1 MKEKLK
7 RAIRKLTWTYNPA
20 TEREASDS
28 TARNFLLHWFP
39 AKVTTRSMS
48 FSYSMVLGTI
58 ILALFSILTVT
69 GLILMF
75 LYVPSVERAYW
86 SIKDL
91 EFAIPYGWF
100 IRDLHRIAAQ
110 LMVATV
116 FIHLMRVFLT
126 GAYKHSEKI
135 VGSYRPLNWW
145 IGLALLL
152 VTMMLSYTGYLLP
165 WDQLALWAITI
176 GDHIA
181 LSAPIVGNAVSKVL
195 IGGTII
201 DQNTLIRWYVAH
213 VFFLPGII
221 FLLILWHMW
230 RIRKDGGLA
239 AVEALGIERIKE
251 DRVVAKAK
259 TYSLM
264 GIVTGITPTITQY
277 RVREASVSSSPHMTR
292 RILMII
298 VLVTAVT
305 MGLAFF
311 FRAPLEEP
319 ASLMWTPN
327 PAKAPWYFLWLQEL
341 VADTTI
347 RFKSFTISGGFVG
360 GIIIPTVLI
369 MFAAAWPLMDKTTDQ
384 AIGVWLHKSRRLQ
397 NTVFLFICV
406 AIVALIYVGAVMRG
420 PYWHLYMPWQQ
431 WIKMP
436 TRF

>member
-1 MKEKLK
+1 MKNKIKSFMRSILWSY
-7 RAIRKLTWTYNPA
+7 TPA
-20 TEREASDS
+20 TEREAADS

-39 AKVTTRSMS
+39 AKVATRSIS

-75 LYVPSVERAYW
+75 LYVPSVGHAYW

-91 EFAIPYGWF
+91 EFVIPYGWF
-100 IRDLHRIAAQ
+100 IRDLHRVAAQ

-126 GAYKHSEKI
+126 GAYKPSTTV

-152 VTMMLSYTGYLLP
+152 VTMFLSYTGYLLP

-181 LSAPIVGNAVSKVL
+181 LSAPLVGPAISKIL

-213 VFFLPGII
+213 VFFLPVII

-239 AVEALGIERIKE
+239 AVEALGTERIQQDK
-251 DRVVAKAK
+251 VVAKGK

-264 GIVTGITPTITQY
+264 GIVQGITPTITQY
-277 RVREASVSSSPHMTR
+277 RVRGDSVNASPYVTR
-292 RILMII
+292 RILVIF
-298 VLVTAVT
+298 VFVTAIT
-305 MGLAFF
+305 MALAFYIK
-311 FRAPLEEP
+311 APLEQP
-319 ASLMWTPN
+319 ANLMWTPN

-347 RFKSFTISGGFVG
+347 RIKGFTLSGGFVG
-360 GIIIPTVLI
+360 GIIIPTVLLL
-369 MFAAAWPLMDKTTDQ
+369 FAAAWPLLDKSPDA
-384 AIGVWLHKSRRLQ
+384 AIGVWFHKSRRLQ
-397 NTVFLFICV
+397 NTAFLAVV
-406 AIVALIYVGAVMRG
+406 AVIVILIYVGAVMRG
-420 PYWHLYMPWQQ
+420 PYWHLYMPWQA

>member
-1 MKEKLK
+1 MKKK
-7 RAIRKLTWTYNPA
+7 IMAFMRNLTWTYNPS
-20 TEREASDS
+20 TEREASDA

-39 AKVTTRSMS
+39 AKTTTKSIS
-48 FSYSMVLGTI
+48 FSYS
-58 ILALFSILTVT
+58 LALGIIIFTLLTILTVT

-91 EFAIPYGWF
+91 QFVVPYGWF

-116 FIHLMRVFLT
+116 FIHLVRVFLT
-126 GAYKHSEKI
+126 GAYKQSDKI
-135 VGSYRPLNWW
+135 AGSYRPLNWW
-145 IGLALLL
+145 IGLVLLL

-176 GDHIA
+176 GDHVA
-181 LSAPIVGNAVSKVL
+181 LSAPVVGAAVSRVL

-213 VFFLPGII
+213 VFLLP
-221 FLLILWHMW
+221 LLIFALLFWHMW

-239 AVEALGIERIKE
+239 GVEALGIERIKQ
-251 DRVVAKAK
+251 DKVVAKGK

-264 GIVTGITPTITQY
+264 GVTTGVTPTITQY
-277 RVREASVSSSPHMTR
+277 RVRGASVSSSPYVTR
-292 RILMII
+292 RILMIF
-298 VLVTAVT
+298 VLTTVVT
-305 MGLAFF
+305 MALAFMIK
-311 FRAPLEEP
+311 APLEQP

-347 RFKSFTISGGFVG
+347 RLKGFTISGGFVG
-360 GIIIPTVLI
+360 GIMIPTVLLL
-369 MFAAAWPLMDKTTDQ
+369 FAAAWPLLDKSPDE
-384 AIGVWLHKSRRLQ
+384 AIGVWFHKSRRLQ
-397 NTVFLFICV
+397 NTAFLLVCAV
-406 AIVALIYVGAVMRG
+406 IVILIYVGAVMRG
-420 PYWHLYMPWQQ
+420 PYWHLYMPWQH

>member
-1 MKEKLK
+1 MRERLK
-7 RAIRKLTWTYNPA
+7 RIIRKLTWTYNPA

-39 AKVTTRSMS
+39 AKVTAKSMS
-48 FSYSMVLGTI
+48 FSYSMLLGTI
-58 ILALFSILTVT
+58 ILTLFSILTVT

-100 IRDLHRIAAQ
+100 IRDLHRVAAQ
-110 LMVATV
+110 LMVAVV
-116 FIHLMRVFLT
+116 FIHLVRVFLT

-145 IGLALLL
+145 IGLALLI
-152 VTMMLSYTGYLLP
+152 VTMLLSYTGYLLP

-181 LSAPIVGNAVSKVL
+181 LSAPIVGAAISKVL

-213 VFFLPGII
+213 VFFLPVII

-239 AVEALGIERIKE
+239 VVEALGIERIRE
-251 DRVVAKAK
+251 DKVVAKAK

-277 RVREASVSSSPHMTR
+277 RVRGTAVSSSPNLTR
-292 RILMII
+292 RVLLTF
-298 VLVTAVT
+298 VLVTAAAMALT
-305 MGLAFF
+305 FLFK
-311 FRAPLEEP
+311 APLEEP

-347 RFKSFTISGGFVG
+347 RLKGLTISGGFVG
-360 GIIIPTVLI
+360 GIIIPTVLLL
-369 MFAAAWPLMDKTTDQ
+369 FAAAWPLIDRTPDQ
-384 AIGVWLHKSRRLQ
+384 AIGVWFHKSRRLQ
-397 NTVFLFICV
+397 NAVFLLVCAVI
-406 AIVALIYVGAVMRG
+406 IALIYVGAVMRG

>member
-1 MKEKLK
+1 MKKK
-7 RAIRKLTWTYNPA
+7 IKTFIRNLLWTYSPA
-20 TEREASDS
+20 TEREASDA

-39 AKVTTRSMS
+39 VKTTTRSMS
-48 FSYSMVLGTI
+48 FSYSMALGTI
-58 ILALFSILTVT
+58 IFALFSILTIT

-91 EFAIPYGWF
+91 EFVVPYGWF

-126 GAYKHSEKI
+126 GAYKNSEKI
-135 VGSYRPLNWW
+135 TGSYRPLNWW

-152 VTMMLSYTGYLLP
+152 ITMMLSYTGYLLP

-181 LSAPIVGNAVSKVL
+181 LSAPLVGSAVSRVL

-213 VFFLPGII
+213 VFFLPVLI
-221 FLLILWHMW
+221 FMLLLWHMW

-239 AVEALGIERIKE
+239 AVEALGIERIKQ
-251 DRVVAKAK
+251 DKVVAKGK

-264 GIVTGITPTITQY
+264 GITTGITPTITQY
-277 RVREASVSSSPHMTR
+277 RVRGESVSSSPYVTR
-292 RILMII
+292 MILMIF
-298 VLVTAVT
+298 VLVTAAT
-305 MGLAFF
+305 MALAFF
-311 FRAPLEEP
+311 IKAPLEQP

-347 RFKSFTISGGFVG
+347 RLKGFTISGGLVG
-360 GIIIPTVLI
+360 GIIIPTVLFL
-369 MFAAAWPLMDKTTDQ
+369 FAGLWPLLDKSTDQ
-384 AIGVWLHKSRRLQ
+384 AIGVWFHKSRRLQ
-397 NTVFLFICV
+397 NTAFLLICAV
-406 AIVALIYVGAVMRG
+406 IVILIYVGAVMRG

>member
-1 MKEKLK
+1 MKEKMK
-7 RAIRKLTWTYNPA
+7 AFIRKLTWTYNPA
-20 TEREASDS
+20 TEREASDA

-39 AKVTTRSMS
+39 AKVTTKSAS
-48 FSYSMVLGTI
+48 ISYS
-58 ILALFSILTVT
+58 LALGIIIMTEFTILTVT

-91 EFAIPYGWF
+91 QFAVSYGWF
-100 IRDLHRIAAQ
+100 IRDLHRLAAQ

-116 FIHLMRVFLT
+116 FLHMVRVFLT
-126 GAYKHSEKI
+126 GAYKYSEKV

-152 VTMMLSYTGYLLP
+152 STMMLSYTGYLLP

-176 GDHIA
+176 GDNIA
-181 LSAPIVGNAVSKVL
+181 LSAPVVGKLVSKLL

-213 VFFLPGII
+213 VFFLPVIL
-221 FLLILWHMW
+221 FLLIMWHMW
-230 RIRKDGGLA
+230 RIRKDGGMA
-239 AVEALGIERIKE
+239 GVEALGIERVTQGK
-251 DRVVAKAK
+251 VVSKGK

-277 RVREASVSSSPHMTR
+277 RVRGSSGSSSPYLTR
-292 RILMII
+292 RILAIFI
-298 VLVTAVT
+298 LVTAVT
-305 MGLAFF
+305 MGLTFLVK
-311 FRAPLEEP
+311 APLEQP

-341 VADTTI
+341 VADTTV
-347 RFKSFTISGGFVG
+347 RFGSFTISGGFVG
-360 GIIIPTVLI
+360 GIVIPSLLLLLAVV
-369 MFAAAWPLMDKTTDQ
+369 WPLLDKSPDE
-384 AIGVWLHKSRRLQ
+384 AIGVWFHKARRLQ

-406 AIVALIYVGAVMRG
+406 VIVVLIYVGAVMRG
-420 PYWHLYMPWQQ
+420 PYWHIYMPWQS
-431 WIKMP
+431 WPKMP
-436 TRF
+436 TRL

>member
-1 MKEKLK
+1 MKKK
-7 RAIRKLTWTYNPA
+7 IMAFIRNLTWTYNPS
-20 TEREASDS
+20 TEREASDA

-39 AKVTTRSMS
+39 AKTTTKSMS
-48 FSYSMVLGTI
+48 FGYS
-58 ILALFSILTVT
+58 LALGIIIFTQLTILTVT

-91 EFAIPYGWF
+91 QFVVPYGWF

-116 FIHLMRVFLT
+116 FIHLVRVFLT
-126 GAYKHSEKI
+126 GAYKKSDKI
-135 VGSYRPLNWW
+135 AGSYRPLNWW
-145 IGLALLL
+145 IGLVLLL
-152 VTMMLSYTGYLLP
+152 VTMILSYTGYLLP

-181 LSAPIVGNAVSKVL
+181 LSAPVVGAAVSRVL

-213 VFFLPGII
+213 VFLLP
-221 FLLILWHMW
+221 LLIFALLFWHMW

-239 AVEALGIERIKE
+239 GVEALGIERIKQ
-251 DRVVAKAK
+251 DKVVAKGK

-264 GIVTGITPTITQY
+264 GVVTGVTPTITQY
-277 RVREASVSSSPHMTR
+277 RVRGATVSSSPYVTR
-292 RILMII
+292 RILMIF
-298 VLVTAVT
+298 VLTTVVT
-305 MGLAFF
+305 MALAFMIK
-311 FRAPLEEP
+311 APLEQP

-347 RFKSFTISGGFVG
+347 RLKGFTISGGLVG
-360 GIIIPTVLI
+360 GIIIPTVLLL
-369 MFAAAWPLMDKTTDQ
+369 FAAAWPLLDKSPDE
-384 AIGVWLHKSRRLQ
+384 AIGVWFHKSRRLQ
-397 NTVFLFICV
+397 NTAFLLVCAV
-406 AIVALIYVGAVMRG
+406 IVILIYVGAVMRG
-420 PYWHLYMPWQQ
+420 PYWHLYMPWQH

>member
-1 MKEKLK
+1 MKEKLNTLIK
-7 RAIRKLTWTYNPA
+7 RLTWTYNPS
-20 TEREASDS
+20 TEREASDAV
-28 TARNFLLHWFP
+28 ARNFLLHWFP
-39 AKVTTRSMS
+39 AKTTSKSIS
-48 FSYSMVLGTI
+48 FNYSLYLGII
-58 ILALFSILTVT
+58 ILTLFVILTVT

-86 SIKDL
+86 SVKDL
-91 EFAIPYGWF
+91 KFVVPYGWF

-116 FIHLMRVFLT
+116 FIHLVRVFLT
-126 GAYKHSEKI
+126 GAYKKSNAI

-145 IGLALLL
+145 IGLTLLL

-181 LSAPIVGNAVSKVL
+181 LSAPIIGPSVSKLL

-213 VFFLPGII
+213 VFFLPVII
-221 FLLILWHMW
+221 LMLILWHMW

-239 AVEALGIERIKE
+239 VVEALGIERVNQYAIVNKN
-251 DRVVAKAK
+251 K

-264 GIVTGITPTITQY
+264 GIARGITPTIAQY
-277 RVREASVSSSPHMTR
+277 RVRGASVHTSPYITR
-292 RILMII
+292 RILII
-298 VLVTAVT
+298 FIFTTVIT
-305 MGLAFF
+305 MFLALFIK
-311 FRAPLEEP
+311 APLEQP
-319 ASLMWTPN
+319 ANLMWTPN

-347 RFKSFTISGGFVG
+347 RLKGFTISGGFIG
-360 GIIIPTVLI
+360 GIVIPGLLVLL
-369 MFAAAWPLMDKTTDQ
+369 AAIWPLVDKSPEQ
-384 AIGVWLHKSRRLQ
+384 AIGVWFHKSRRLQ
-397 NTVFLFICV
+397 ITVFLIICFV
-406 AIVALIYVGAVMRG
+406 IVSLIYVGAVMRG
-420 PYWHLYMPWQQ
+420 PYWHLYMPWQH

-436 TRF
+436 TKF

>member
-1 MKEKLK
+1 MKNKIKKLM
-7 RAIRKLTWTYNPA
+7 RNLLWSYTPA
-20 TEREASDS
+20 SEREAADA

-39 AKVTTRSMS
+39 AKVATRSVS

-58 ILALFSILTVT
+58 ILALFTILTVT

-86 SIKDL
+86 SIKDIQ
-91 EFAIPYGWF
+91 FIIPYGWF

-126 GAYKHSEKI
+126 GAYKQSNT
-135 VGSYRPLNWW
+135 VTGSYRPLNWW

-152 VTMMLSYTGYLLP
+152 VTMILSYTGYLLP
-165 WDQLALWAITI
+165 WDQLAFWAITI
-176 GDHIA
+176 GEHIA
-181 LSAPIVGNAVSKVL
+181 LSAPVVGHTVRKLL
-195 IGGTII
+195 IGGTLI

-213 VFFLPGII
+213 VFFLPVII
-221 FLLILWHMW
+221 FMLILWHMW

-239 AVEALGIERIKE
+239 AVEALGAERIQQDK
-251 DRVVAKAK
+251 VVDKSK

-264 GIVTGITPTITQY
+264 GIVQGITPTITQY
-277 RVREASVSSSPHMTR
+277 RVRGESVNASPYVTR
-292 RILMII
+292 RILMIF
-298 VLVTAVT
+298 VYVTVISMA
-305 MGLAFF
+305 LAFF
-311 FRAPLEEP
+311 IKAPLEQP
-319 ASLMWTPN
+319 ANPMWTPN

-347 RFKSFTISGGFVG
+347 RFKGFTLSGGFVG
-360 GIIIPTVLI
+360 GIMIPTVLLVL
-369 MFAAAWPLMDKTTDQ
+369 AVAWPLLDKSPEQ
-384 AIGVWLHKSRRLQ
+384 AIGVWFHKSRRRQ
-397 NTVFLFICV
+397 NVVFLG
-406 AIVALIYVGAVMRG
+406 IVAVIIILIYVGGVMRG
-420 PYWHLYMPWQQ
+420 PYWHLYMPWQA

>member
-7 RAIRKLTWTYNPA
+7 KIIRKLTWTYTPE

-28 TARNFLLHWFP
+28 TVRNFILHWFP
-39 AKVTTRSMS
+39 AKVTTKSIS

-58 ILALFSILTVT
+58 ILALFVILTIT

-91 EFAIPYGWF
+91 NFVVSYGWF
-100 IRDLHRIAAQ
+100 IRDLHRVAAH
-110 LMVATV
+110 LMVAAV
-116 FIHLMRVFLT
+116 FLHLMRVFLT

-145 IGLALLL
+145 IGISLLL
-152 VTMMLSYTGYLLP
+152 VTMVLSYTGYLLP

-181 LSAPIVGNAVSKVL
+181 LSAPLVGSAISKIL

-213 VFFLPGII
+213 VFLLPVII

-239 AVEALGIERIKE
+239 GVEALGTERIMQDK
-251 DRVVAKAK
+251 VVAKGK

-277 RVREASVSSSPHMTR
+277 RVRGASVNASPYLTR
-292 RILMII
+292 RIIMIFI
-298 VLVTAVT
+298 LVTAIT
-305 MGLAFF
+305 MGLALFIK
-311 FRAPLEEP
+311 APLEEA

-347 RFKSFTISGGFVG
+347 RTRSFTISGGLIG
-360 GIIIPTVLI
+360 GILIPTVLLA
-369 MFAAAWPLMDKTTDQ
+369 FAVAWPLMDKSPDE
-384 AIGVWLHKSRRLQ
+384 AIGVWFHKSRRFQ
-397 NTVFLFICV
+397 NALFLLICFI
-406 AIVALIYVGAVMRG
+406 IIALIYVGAVMRG
-420 PYWHLYMPWQQ
+420 PSWHLYMPWQQ

-436 TRF
+436 ARF